1 MEHLKIGL
9 IIFMLFLCLIIPI
22 ANAEN
27 NNLILNPSLEQGI
40 GSPDHW
46 FAGANTYWSNEGH
59 SGIHSIGLTG
69 EGDWRSKAFNVSGNA
84 QYHFEFW
91 VKGVYYSGEFYVY
104 VRWFSD
110 PDASSFISQVP
121 FRIMGNYSNWVCV
134 NDTLTAPANAM
145 TCDIF
150 FRAEPG
156 ASGDILVDDFLMYEI
171 VEEDPAPILWFNQ
184 LFYGTGKW
192 LTLIIMM
199 AIIIAVCSK
208 FPLGG
213 TLFLPITIFLG
224 FDYLRNVPSNNEF
237 IWGALMMICTSI
249 FILVMAIRKAMRD

>member
-1 MEHLKIGL
+1 MCIRD
-9 IIFMLFLCLIIPI
+9 
-22 ANAEN
+22 
-27 NNLILNPSLEQGI
+27 S
-40 GSPDHW
+40 
-46 FAGANTYWSNEGH
+46 
-59 SGIHSIGLTG
+59 
-69 EGDWRSKAFNVSGNA
+69 
-84 QYHFEFW
+84 
-91 VKGVYYSGEFYVY
+91 YYSGEFYVY

-110 PDASSFISQVP
+110 PGASSFISQVP

-134 NDTLTAPANAM
+134 NDTVLAPSNAM

-224 FDYLRNVPSNNEF
+224 FDYLRNVPSSNDF

>member
-1 MEHLKIGL
+1 MVMGHLKIGL

-156 ASGDILVDDFLMYEI
+156 ASGDILVDDFLMYEM

-184 LFYGTGKW
+184 LFY
-192 LTLIIMM
+192 
-199 AIIIAVCSK
+199 
-208 FPLGG
+208 
-213 TLFLPITIFLG
+213 
-224 FDYLRNVPSNNEF
+224 
-237 IWGALMMICTSI
+237 
-249 FILVMAIRKAMRD
+249 